1 MGKTA
6 KNWMKITK
14 STTQLGTWEFKPI
27 LGVVG
32 IPPLG
37 ETLVYLVKYPAE
49 GGYIFKEKEGNA
61 FFY

>member
-1 MGKTA
+1 MGKIA

-14 STTQLGTWEFKPI
+14 STTQLGTWEIKLIF
-27 LGVVG
+27 GVVG

-37 ETLVYLVKYPAE
+37 KTLVYLVKYPAE
-49 GGYIFKEKEGNA
+49 GGSIFKEKEGNA

>member
-1 MGKTA
+1 MGKIA

-14 STTQLGTWEFKPI
+14 STTQLGTWEIKPI
-27 LGVVG
+27 FGVVG

-37 ETLVYLVKYPAE
+37 KTLVYLVKYPAE
-49 GGYIFKEKEGNA
+49 GGSIFKEKEGNA